1 MLEILKKNAPFLGF
15 PKKKRIKKASIPP
28 DWGI

>member
-1 MLEILKKNAPFLGF
+1 MQAILKKNAPFLGLD
-15 PKKKRIKKASIPP
+15 KKKRIKKASTPP